1 MSNLE
6 EKKLPASLSFKTVL
20 ERTLSSWEFLFQG
33 EVVEQEA
40 CQ

>member
-20 ERTLSSWEFLFQG
+20 ERTLSLVGIS
-33 EVVEQEA
+33 VSR
-40 CQ
+40 